1 MKISYSILLHKSHQP
16 NTNPIYMTQ
25 TKEQSIDI
33 LAGFTLH
40 SALSF
45 TEMVIYNYAKI
56 YETKEEILGHTRRFF
71 TVNPIR
77 I

>member
-1 MKISYSILLHKSHQP
+1 MA
-16 NTNPIYMTQ
+16 NT
-25 TKEQSIDI
+25 KDQSIDI

-45 TEMVIYNYAKI
+45 AEMVIYNYAKI
-56 YETKEEILGHTRRFF
+56 FDTKEEVIGHARCFLTA
-71 TVNPIR
+71 NPIR